1 MTKTEIIEKLKDI
14 LLIQE
19 EVNSEFP
26 VKIDSL
32 ASLLLIQFYDE
43 HFNFR
48 LSSETLSRV
57 QKIGDLVD
65 LVKDKLE

>member
-1 MTKTEIIEKLKDI
+1 MTKTEILEKLKDI
-14 LLIQE
+14 LLIRE
-19 EVNSEFP
+19 EVDSDFP

-48 LSSETLSRV
+48 LSSETLKRV
-57 QKIGDLVD
+57 QKIGDLID

>member
-48 LSSETLSRV
+48 LSSETLSQV

>member
-1 MTKTEIIEKLKDI
+1 MTKTEILEKLKDI
-14 LLIQE
+14 LLIRE
-19 EVNSEFP
+19 EVDSDFP
-26 VKIDSL
+26 VKVDSL

-48 LSSETLSRV
+48 LSSETLNRV
-57 QKIGDLVD
+57 QKFGDLVE

>member
-1 MTKTEIIEKLKDI
+1 MTKTEIIEKIKDI

-19 EVNSEFP
+19 EVDSDYP

-32 ASLLLIQFYDE
+32 ASLLLIQLYDE
-43 HFNFR
+43 NFSFR
-48 LSSETLSRV
+48 LSSETLGRI

-65 LVKDKLE
+65 LVKEKLE